1 MSVTRA
7 EPAVVVEQSRAL
19 MGTRM
24 SIHVAVPP
32 AEAAAAGAAIAGAL
46 AWLAALSDQLTRFSD
61 ESELGALN
69 RAAGTWCPVSGAL
82 FSVVAEAVTA
92 ARATDGLFDPGLLP
106 LLEALGYDRDYD
118 AIEHRE
124 TSPCPVAAEALASA
138 GRWRAIQLDAERL
151 RIALPAGLRLD
162 LGGIAKGW
170 AADAVRARHLARYDN
185 VLIDAGG
192 DMRAYGGPRPGE
204 PWAVGIGNPR
214 AREAGTPEDHVAVVT
229 LRHGGIATSGAAG
242 RWWLRGGARQHHLLD
257 PRTGRPMSLWLDP
270 TDDRPDGPPLV
281 ATATALAPT
290 AAQAEVAAK
299 VALLRGY
306 PEALHQVERAW
317 EAARDDEAAP
327 YGDARVALLLVL
339 GDGTVACSANIR
351 DYLWRVGGGGQLW
364 LE

>member
-1 MSVTRA
+1 MSASRA

-32 AEAAAAGAAIAGAL
+32 PEAAAAGAAVEGAL
-46 AWLAALSDQLTRFSD
+46 EWLAALSDQLTRFAD
-61 ESELGALN
+61 ASELAALN
-69 RAAGTWCPVSGAL
+69 RAAGEWCPVSGTL
-82 FSVVAEAVTA
+82 FSVVAESVAA
-92 ARATDGLFDPGLLP
+92 ARATEGLFDPGLLP

-118 AIEHRE
+118 EIEHRE
-124 TSPCPVAAEALASA
+124 TSPSLAAADALAPS

-151 RIALPAGLRLD
+151 RIVLPEGLRLD

-204 PWAVGIGNPR
+204 AWAVGIGNPL
-214 AREAGTPEDHVAVVT
+214 ARGAGTPEAHIAVVT
-229 LRHGGIATSGAAG
+229 LRHGGIATSGATG
-242 RWWLRGGARQHHLLD
+242 RWWLRGGERQHHLLD
-257 PRTGRPMSLWLDP
+257 PRTGRPVPLWLDT
-270 TDDRPDGPPLV
+270 TDDKPDCPPLL

-306 PEALHQVERAW
+306 PEALRQVERAW
-317 EAARDDEAAP
+317 EAARDEEAAP

-339 GDGTVACSANIR
+339 GDGTVACSGNIR
-351 DYLWRVGGGGQLW
+351 DYLWRIGGGGNLW
-364 LE
+364 LD